1 MEASFFQLL
10 NAHLM
15 SAAHQQS
22 QQFGESEDESSA
34 AIVTAA
40 PQFRSWCW
48 KHFYRQV
55 FVS

>member
-1 MEASFFQLL
+1 MEASIFQLL

-15 SAAHQQS
+15 STAHQQW

-40 PQFRSWCW
+40 PHFRS
-48 KHFYRQV
+48 
-55 FVS
+55 